1 MINHYQLD
9 DAYKNYFSKKE
20 STPVE
25 TTLHST
31 AKPHTHATLPI
42 EADGS
47 EIRYPKAKDIH
58 DLIQQDEDSLEM
70 ACRLIQRLLDTAW
83 GSGWGVMTLDS
94 PTGMDPSEVVLPC
107 IVVDMNNREI
117 PEGRSPKPMR
127 IDTIKEVI
135 NGVETGDHF
144 LIYRQWYDCILEFDF
159 YGKNTKEARQLMHR
173 FETLMASSVGFL
185 KKDGISEIFF
195 LKEVSPKQSVNYSQ
209 HVAMRCSMYYYRFE
223 KDYVIRASSLNQI
236 EMELNAQ
243 PEGFAE
249 SRQLASDL
257 YNDPAIK
264 FHT

>member
-1 MINHYQLD
+1 MINQYQLD
-9 DAYKNYFSKKE
+9 DAYKNYFSKKGA
-20 STPVE
+20 TPIE

-31 AKPHTHATLPI
+31 AKAHTHSMVSQDV
-42 EADGS
+42 DGS
-47 EIRYPKAKDIH
+47 EVLRPVARDIYH
-58 DLIQQDEDSLEM
+58 LLEHDEDSLEM
-70 ACRLIQRLLDTAW
+70 ACRLIQRLLNVSW
-83 GSGWGVMTLDS
+83 GSDWGVVTLDS
-94 PTGMDPSEVVLPC
+94 PSGMDPSEVILPC
-107 IVVDMNNREI
+107 IVIDMNNREI

-185 KKDGISEIFF
+185 KKEGISEIFF

-223 KDYVIRASSLNQI
+223 KDYVVRASSLNQI
-236 EMELNAQ
+236 EMELNAHE
-243 PEGFAE
+243 EGFTE
-249 SRQLASDL
+249 SQQASSDL
-257 YNDPAIK
+257 YNDPAIQY
-264 FHT
+264 HT